1 MTNVNVLILIPFFM
15 AQPIWGECT
24 RPKPAVIPVFHITGK
39 AAVYLV
45 QQRLKVIIFT
55 LFKNLRISHR

>member
-24 RPKPAVIPVFHITGK
+24 RPKPVVIPVFHITGK

-45 QQRLKVIIFT
+45 
-55 LFKNLRISHR
+55 HRD